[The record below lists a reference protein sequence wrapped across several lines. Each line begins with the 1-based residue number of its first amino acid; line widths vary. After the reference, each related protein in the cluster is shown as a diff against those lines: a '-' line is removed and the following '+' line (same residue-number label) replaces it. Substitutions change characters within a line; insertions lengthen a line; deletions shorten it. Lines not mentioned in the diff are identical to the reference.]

1 MADPA
6 TMGAISIGSTLLSG
20 ALGGAGASFSAGA
33 SADAFNF
40 KAGIAKLNSDINK
53 QNASWAINQGA
64 IKASNYG
71 LRAGQEIA
79 DTKVVQAA
87 SGLDVNSGSKEA
99 VRDTQQTVAKYD
111 QGLIRSDAAHTAH
124 GYEVKA
130 AADSMEA
137 ELDRTSA
144 SNAGK
149 AGKLGIL
156 SSIIG
161 TASSVAS
168 KWTQGNTLGMWSGSG
183 SSSSGANSLG
193 GSSALAADGSSA
205 DWAF

>member
-1 MADPA
+1 MDPA
-6 TMGAISIGSTLLSG
+6 TMGAAAIGSTLLSG
-20 ALGGAGASFSAGA
+20 AVGGVGAAFSSQA

-53 QNASWAINQGA
+53 QNASWAINSGG
-64 IKASNYG
+64 IKAANFG
-71 LRAGQEIA
+71 LKVGQEIA

-87 SGLDVNSGSKEA
+87 SGLDVNSGSKSA
-99 VRDTQQTVAKYD
+99 IRDTQTDVAKYSQD
-111 QGLIRSDAAHTAH
+111 LIRSDAAHTAH

-130 AADSMEA
+130 ASDSMEA

-144 SNAGK
+144 SNAEK

-156 SSIIG
+156 SSVIG

-168 KWTQGNTLGMWSGSG
+168 KWSQASTTGMFS
-183 SSSSGANSLG
+183 G
-193 GSSALAADGSSA
+193 GSSGPVGTFSDGGNSGGTPN
-205 DWAF
+205 WVY

>member
-1 MADPA
+1 MDPA
-6 TMGAISIGSTLLSG
+6 SMAAISIGTTLLSG
-20 ALGGAGASFSAGA
+20 AIGGAGASFSADA

-40 KAGIAKLNSDINK
+40 KAGIAKLNADINK
-53 QNASWAINQGA
+53 QNASWALNSGG
-64 IKASNYG
+64 IKAANYG
-71 LRAGQEIA
+71 LKAGQDIA

-87 SGLDVNSGSKEA
+87 SGLDVNSGSKSA
-99 VRDTQQTVAKYD
+99 VRDTQADVAKYD
-111 QGLIRSDAAHTAH
+111 QDLIRADAAHTAH

-130 AADSMEA
+130 AADSAEA

-156 SSIIG
+156 SSVIG

-168 KWTQGNTLGMWSGSG
+168 KWSQGKTIGIGSGSG
-183 SSSSGANSLG
+183 SGPIGTFDNGGNSGGTPN
-193 GSSALAADGSSA
+193 
-205 DWAF
+205 WVY

>member
-6 TMGAISIGSTLLSG
+6 TMAVISIGSTVLSG
-20 ALGGAGASFSAGA
+20 ALGGAGASASAGA
-33 SADAFNF
+33 SADSFNF

-53 QNASWAINQGA
+53 QNAAWSLNQGA

-71 LRAGQEIA
+71 LKAGQEIA
-79 DTKVVQAA
+79 ETKVVQAA

-99 VRDTQQTVAKYD
+99 VRDTQQDVAKYD
-111 QGLIRSDAAHTAH
+111 QNLIRADAAHTAH

-130 AADSMEA
+130 AADSVEA
-137 ELDRTSA
+137 EMNRTA
-144 SNAGK
+144 GVNAGK
-149 AGKLGIL
+149 AGKLNVL

-183 SSSSGANSLG
+183 GSSSGANSLG

>member
-6 TMGAISIGSTLLSG
+6 TMAAVSIGGTLLSG
-20 ALGGAGASFSAGA
+20 IVSGIGASASSSA

-53 QNASWAINQGA
+53 QNAAWALNAGE
-64 IKASNYG
+64 IKSSNYG
-71 LRAGQEIA
+71 LKAGQEIA
-79 DTKVVQAA
+79 ETKVVQAA

-99 VRDTQQTVAKYD
+99 VRDTQSAVAKYD
-111 QGLIRSDAAHTAH
+111 QNLIRADAAHTAY
-124 GYEVKA
+124 GYETKA

-137 ELDRTSA
+137 ELNRTSA

-168 KWTQGNTLGMWSGSG
+168 KWSQANTIGIGSGSG
-183 SSSSGANSLG
+183 GPIGTFDNG
-193 GSSALAADGSSA
+193 GNTGGTPN
-205 DWAF
+205 WIY

>member
-1 MADPA
+1 MADPV
-6 TMGAISIGSTLLSG
+6 TMGSIAIGTSLLSG
-20 ALGGAGASFSAGA
+20 GIGATGAAFSGGA

-40 KAGIAKLNSDINK
+40 KAGIAKLNADINK
-53 QNASWAINQGA
+53 QNAAWAISSGA

-71 LRAGQEIA
+71 LKAGQEIA
-79 DTKVVQAA
+79 ETKVVQAA

-99 VRDTQQTVAKYD
+99 VRDTQSAVAKFD
-111 QGLIRSDAAHTAH
+111 QNQIRSDAAHTAY
-124 GYEVKA
+124 GYETKA
-130 AADSMEA
+130 AGDLMEA

-144 SNAGK
+144 SNAQK

-168 KWTQGNTLGMWSGSG
+168 KWTQGNTISMWSGS
-183 SSSSGANSLG
+183 SGGPIGTFDNGGNSG
-193 GSSALAADGSSA
+193 GTPN
-205 DWAF
+205 WVY

>member
-1 MADPA
+1 MDPGTMA
-6 TMGAISIGSTLLSG
+6 AISIGSTLLSG
-20 ALGGAGASFSAGA
+20 ALGASGAKFSADA
-33 SADAFNF
+33 SSDAFNF

-53 QNASWAINQGA
+53 QNASWAINSGA
-64 IKASNYG
+64 IKAANYG
-71 LRAGQEIA
+71 LKAGQEIA

-87 SGLDVNSGSKEA
+87 SGLDINSGSKEA
-99 VRDTQQTVAKYD
+99 VRDTQSEVAKYD
-111 QGLIRSDAAHTAH
+111 QNLIRADAAHTAH

-161 TASSVAS
+161 SASSVAS
-168 KWTQGNTLGMWSGSG
+168 KWTQGNTLGMWSGS
-183 SSSSGANSLG
+183 SGGPIGTFDNGGNSG
-193 GSSALAADGSSA
+193 GTPNWSY
-205 DWAF
+205 

>member
-1 MADPA
+1 MDPG
-6 TMGAISIGSTLLSG
+6 TMGAASIASTILGG
-20 ALGGAGASFSAGA
+20 ALSGAGASASAGA
-33 SADAFNF
+33 SADSFNF

-53 QNASWAINQGA
+53 QNAAWSLNQGA

-71 LRAGQEIA
+71 LKAGQEIA
-79 DTKVVQAA
+79 ETKVIQSS
-87 SGLDVNSGSKEA
+87 SGLDINSGSKEA
-99 VRDTQQTVAKYD
+99 VRDTQQDVAKFD
-111 QGLIRSDAAHTAH
+111 QNLIRADAAHTAH

-137 ELDRTSA
+137 EMDRVSA
-144 SNAGK
+144 VNAGK
-149 AGKLGIL
+149 AGKLNVL

-183 SSSSGANSLG
+183 GTSGGAHSLG